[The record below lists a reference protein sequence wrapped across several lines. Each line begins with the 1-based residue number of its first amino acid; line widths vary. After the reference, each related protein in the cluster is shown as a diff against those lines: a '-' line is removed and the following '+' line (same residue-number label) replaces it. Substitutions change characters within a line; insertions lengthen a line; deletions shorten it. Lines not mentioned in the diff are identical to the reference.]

1 MTDRQVINSM
11 YYCGRMENDSRI
23 SVFTG
28 NAYLVAEYSPRS
40 GETRWQRVV
49 NAAQKQGIHDWLLS
63 HYPPQQIVEEKKK
76 PAKTVAAAVVVA
88 PVKTAKKA
96 AAVAR

>member
-11 YYCGRMENDSRI
+11 YYCGRVQNDSRI

-28 NAYLVAEYSPRS
+28 NSYLVAEYSERS

-49 NAAQKQGIHDWLLS
+49 NAAQKEGIHDWLRKNF
-63 HYPPQQIVEEKKK
+63 PPQTAP
-76 PAKTVAAAVVVA
+76 PAAPPAPKAAR
-88 PVKTAKKA
+88 KA
-96 AAVAR
+96 AASAR